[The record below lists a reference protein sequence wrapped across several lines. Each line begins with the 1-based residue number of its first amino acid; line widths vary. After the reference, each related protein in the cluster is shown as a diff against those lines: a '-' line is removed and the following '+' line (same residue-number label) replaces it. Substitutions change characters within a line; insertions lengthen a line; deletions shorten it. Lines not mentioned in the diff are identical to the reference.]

1 MAFHRALAK
10 HPVQCPL
17 AIAPDDPRRRK
28 PGNDGCI
35 IELGTAGIIERIE
48 VDTAHFRSNDPDRC
62 SVQAA
67 RAEGCAARSPMCA
80 STSSPTEAF
89 TPKAG

>member
-28 PGNDGCI
+28 PGNDG
-35 IELGTAGIIERIE
+35 GIERIE